1 MSRAT
6 RQVVIVGGGSAGW
19 ITANVLAARLRGWQE
34 PRPQVALVE
43 SADIPTIGVGE
54 GTWPSMRATLQRI
67 GLAEG
72 EFLRACDASF
82 KQGTRFVGWSDG
94 RRGAYTHPFS
104 WPVDYAYV
112 NPAWRWLRHARGT
125 PSSSGRQQSFAEAVT
140 PQAAVIAGGL
150 APKQADAPPY
160 AFTVNYG
167 YHLNAAKFAQLLRRH
182 AEGALGVAHVT
193 GTVAQVESHPDG
205 DIAALLLDDGRRI
218 EGDLFIDCT
227 GHRGRLIG
235 EHFGCGRKSVA
246 EVLFND
252 AAIVAQVP
260 YAAPQREPIASATLA
275 TAQTAG
281 WIWDIGLQSRRGLG
295 YVYSTAHEDE
305 AAATETLREY
315 VRRTSPETNA
325 DALHYRALRFQP
337 GFRTQF
343 WKRNC
348 VAVGLSAG
356 FIEPLEASAL
366 ALVEQAA
373 DAIGRQFPRDREIME
388 VVARRFNAKMRYHWE
403 RIIEFLKLHY
413 AVGTRRESAY
423 WQDNRSPASWP
434 ASLRDKLTLWQ
445 QQPPWHD
452 DAPMVDELF
461 PSASY
466 QYVLYGLGFEPRYG
480 AAMAAG
486 TREAEAAFAKVRDQT
501 RRLTALLPTNRALL
515 HAVLQRGGAGTQAA

>member
-6 RQVVIVGGGSAGW
+6 RQVVIVGGGTAGW
-19 ITANVLAARLRGWQE
+19 ITANVLAARLRGRQE
-34 PRPQVALVE
+34 PRPLVTLVE

-54 GTWPSMRATLQRI
+54 GTWPSMRGTLQRI
-67 GLAEG
+67 GLAED
-72 EFLRACDASF
+72 EFLRVCDASF
-82 KQGTRFVGWSDG
+82 KQGTRFVGWNDTG
-94 RRGAYTHPFS
+94 RGAYTHPFS
-104 WPVDYAYV
+104 WPVDYGSV
-112 NPAWRWLRHARGT
+112 NPAWRWLLA
-125 PSSSGRQQSFAEAVT
+125 GRPQPFAEAVT

-167 YHLNAAKFAQLLRRH
+167 YHLSAAKFAQLLRRH
-182 AEGALGVAHVT
+182 AEGAHGVAHAT
-193 GTVAQVESHPDG
+193 GTVAQVESHADG
-205 DIAALLLDDGRRI
+205 DIAALRLEDGRRI

-246 EVLFND
+246 HVLFND

-260 YAAPQREPIASATLA
+260 YADPQTAQIASATLA

-281 WIWDIGLQSRRGLG
+281 WIWDIGLQTRRGLG
-295 YVYSTAHEDE
+295 YVYSTAHETE
-305 AAATETLREY
+305 AAATETLQAY
-315 VRRTSPETNA
+315 VRRTSPGVNA
-325 DALHYRALRFQP
+325 DALGYRALRFEP

-373 DAIGRQFPRDREIME
+373 DAIGRQFPCDREIME
-388 VVARRFNAKMRYHWE
+388 VVARRFNAKMAYHWE

-413 AVGTRRESAY
+413 AVCTRHDSAY

-434 ASLRDKLTLWQ
+434 ASLQDKLTLWQ

-466 QYVLYGLGFEPRYG
+466 QYVLYGLGFEPRYA

-486 TREAEAAFAKVRDQT
+486 AGTREADAAFAKVRDQT
-501 RRLTALLPTNRALL
+501 RRLTALLPANRDLL
-515 HAVLQRGGAGTQAA
+515 RAVLHPDGEKTQAA